1 MKRIIS
7 LILVL
12 SLLVSM
18 TACAANGRNESTPV
32 LQPTGE
38 TGQVDPAPSTVPQE
52 DEDAEP
58 QGSLSQTDFVEVYE
72 PPKFTG
78 LNDAALLRYM
88 EDNIYSG
95 LADALPTED
104 YIIEN
109 VETVYV
115 SKEYIEELNYNSQ
128 VNLFFGYTLAELD
141 EQFQGTRYVFTL
153 GEDGQTA
160 VQPFEAY
167 DDTYDRVLKNVAIG
181 TGVILVCVTV
191 SVVTAGAGLTTV
203 SVVFAASAKTA
214 AIEGLSGGFFGGLAA
229 GIIEGVRTGDF
240 DAALKA
246 AALAGSEGFKWGA
259 ISGSIV
265 GAATELRTAR
275 HAADALDNVDDAAN
289 LVDDVANAADD
300 AADSLD
306 DILNGVD
313 EVSAGSVEI
322 ADDLKPWQKAELR
335 ALNDKGGYD
344 QLAFQDGKI
353 VSRTTTGSTR
363 PDVVRVIGDHLEAVE
378 VKYYDLSNPDNCRVM
393 YKELLREV
401 TDRITHLPQGSTQ
414 RIILDVTDRGFDAET
429 VYKVVDHI
437 LELLDDVYP
446 NIPIDVVGLL

>member
-38 TGQVDPAPSTVPQE
+38 TGQVDPASSTVPQE
-52 DEDAEP
+52 DENAE
-58 QGSLSQTDFVEVYE
+58 QQDSVSQTDFVEVYE

-240 DAALKA
+240 DAAMKA

-259 ISGSIV
+259 ISGSIT
-265 GAATELRTAR
+265 GGISKLSAIKRTAN
-275 HAADALDNVDDAAN
+275 AVDDAEEF
-289 LVDDVANAADD
+289 
-300 AADSLD
+300 
-306 DILNGVD
+306 IKGT
-313 EVSAGSVEI
+313 VEI
-322 ADDLKPWQKAELR
+322 ADDLPEWRKAELR
-335 ALNDKGGYD
+335 ALNEQGGYE
-344 QLAFQDGKI
+344 QLTFMEGKR
-353 VSRTTTGSTR
+353 VPFRTEGATR
-363 PDVVRVIGDHLEAVE
+363 PDVIRVLTDHIEAVE
-378 VKYYDLSNPDNCRVM
+378 VKYYDLSNSSCRSTM

-401 TDRITHLPQGSTQ
+401 TDRVKHLPKGSTQ
-414 RIILDVTDRGFDAET
+414 RIVLDVTDRGFDAKL
-429 VYKVVDHI
+429 VDSVVKHI

-446 NIPIDVVGLL
+446 NIPIDVVGLV

>member
-1 MKRIIS
+1 MNKLIS

-12 SLLVSM
+12 SLLLSM
-18 TACAANGRNESTPV
+18 TSCATPTAEDTTPV
-32 LQPTGE
+32 LQATEGILATE
-38 TGQVDPAPSTVPQE
+38 ATESVRAESS
-52 DEDAEP
+52 EP
-58 QGSLSQTDFVEVYE
+58 QPTSDSIEATEAYE
-72 PPKFTG
+72 PPEFTG
-78 LNDAALLRYM
+78 LNDPDLLRYM
-88 EDNIYSG
+88 EDNVYSG
-95 LADALPTED
+95 LVDSLPNED

-128 VNLFFGYTLAELD
+128 ANVFFGYTLAELD

-153 GEDGQTA
+153 GEDGQTT

-167 DDTYDRVLKNVAIG
+167 DDTYDRVLKNVAVG

-191 SVVTAGAGLTTV
+191 SVVTAGAGMTTV

-229 GIIEGVRTGDF
+229 GIVEGIRTGDF
-240 DAALKA
+240 DAAIKA

-259 ISGSIV
+259 ISGVIT
-265 GAATELRTAR
+265 GAATELSSIRNAT
-275 HAADALDNVDDAAN
+275 DALDNVDDAAN
-289 LVDDVANAADD
+289 LVDDAANAADD
-300 AADSLD
+300 VANSLD
-306 DILNGVD
+306 DVLNGVD
-313 EVSAGSVEI
+313 EISAGSIEI
-322 ADDLKPWQKAELR
+322 ADDIPAWRKAELR

-344 QLAFQDGKI
+344 QLAFQNGKI
-353 VSRTTTGSTR
+353 VSRTTDGSTR
-363 PDVVRVIGDHLEAVE
+363 PDVIRVIGDHLEAVE
-378 VKYYDLSNPDNCRVM
+378 VKYYDLSNPANRSVL

-401 TDRITHLPQGSTQ
+401 TDRVRHLPQGSTQ

-446 NIPIDVVGLL
+446 NIPIDVVGL